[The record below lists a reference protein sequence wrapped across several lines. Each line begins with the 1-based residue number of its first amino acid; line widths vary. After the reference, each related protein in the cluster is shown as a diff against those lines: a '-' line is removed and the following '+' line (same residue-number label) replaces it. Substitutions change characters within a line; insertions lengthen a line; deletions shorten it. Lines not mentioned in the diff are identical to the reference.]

1 MTAKQ
6 RVPAVAGWIRMDEG
20 DPRLLGTKCR
30 NCGSVFFPR
39 QTLACRNPAC
49 DGRELDEVPLS
60 RRGRV
65 WSWTTNHYAPPP
77 PYVAPDP
84 FVPYT
89 VAAVELAE
97 ERMVVLGQLASG
109 VDPADLEIGGEVEL
123 VLETLFEDAEREHVV
138 WKWRPVA

>member
-1 MTAKQ
+1 
-6 RVPAVAGWIRMDEG
+6 
-20 DPRLLGTKCR
+20 
-30 NCGSVFFPR
+30 VFFPR

-109 VDPADLEIGGEVEL
+109 VDPAGLEIGAEMEL
-123 VLETLFEDAEREHVV
+123 VLETLFEDAEREHVM

>member
-6 RVPAVAGWIRMDEG
+6 RVPAAPGWIRLDES

-30 NCGSVFFPR
+30 SCGSVFFPR

-97 ERMVVLGQLASG
+97 ERMVVLGQLAAG
-109 VDPADLEIGGEVEL
+109 VDPASLEIGGEMEL